1 MNIYIDDSGDGG
13 FKFRYGSSVHLVFV
27 AVIFDSPQVLEPL
40 SDRIEL
46 VKRQTNYQGE
56 IKFSKSSSK
65 VKMALLKEIGG
76 TDLRI
81 RAIAAD
87 KRFIYSKKLR
97 ENPAALKAFL
107 IRMLLSKHD
116 KTISNAK
123 VFIDGKDT
131 RGFSEERSD
140 VDYFMRMCNRE
151 YPDTAAS
158 VRFVDSEENVGIQ
171 IADMVAG
178 ALRRSLDR
186 GENEYFD
193 LVKPKT
199 RRKLGGTFWNFT
211 RKEVQQAKVDNNYVE
226 PWNLKCE
233 AAPNT

>member
-13 FKFRYGSSVHLVFV
+13 FKFGRGSSVHLVFV
-27 AVIFDSPQVLEPL
+27 AVIFDSPQVLKPL

-46 VKRQTNYQGE
+46 VKCQNNYQGE

-65 VKMALLKEIGG
+65 VKMALLREIGG
-76 TDLRI
+76 ANLRI

-87 KRFIYSKKLR
+87 KRFIYSEKLR
-97 ENPAALKAFL
+97 GTPAALKAYL

-151 YPDTAAS
+151 YPDTAVS
-158 VRFVDSEENVGIQ
+158 IRFVDSEENVGIQ

-178 ALRRSLDR
+178 ALRRSLDK

-193 LVKPKT
+193 LVKPKAE
-199 RRKLGGTFWNFT
+199 RKSRGTFWDFT
-211 RKEVQQAKVDNNYVE
+211 QKEVQRAKADKNYVE
-226 PWNLKCE
+226 PWNL
-233 AAPNT
+233 